1 MSCTH
6 LSKTTDNVTHKINEE
21 SVSFISNDNLILSD
35 IQERLDSYEEKNYE
49 IKNNVDVLKS
59 NYFSITTD
67 FRGELNELRR
77 EYNLLDTKCIKLNKE
92 YRTLSILNKTYE
104 EQLGELENKLLEIEN
119 EKIFLDLEK
128 NENIIESSRYL
139 DT

>member
-1 MSCTH
+1 MGNIF
-6 LSKTTDNVTHKINEE
+6 KKKINDE
-21 SVSFISNDNLILSD
+21 SISFISNDNLILSD

>member
-1 MSCTH
+1 MGNIF
-6 LSKTTDNVTHKINEE
+6 KKNINEE

>member
-1 MSCTH
+1 MGNIF
-6 LSKTTDNVTHKINEE
+6 KKKINEE